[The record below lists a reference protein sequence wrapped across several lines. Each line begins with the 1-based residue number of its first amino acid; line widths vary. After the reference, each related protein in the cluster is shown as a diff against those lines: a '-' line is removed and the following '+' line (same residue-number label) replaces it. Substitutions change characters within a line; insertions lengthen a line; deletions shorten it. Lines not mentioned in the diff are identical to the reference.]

1 MNPHDIDDLKAE
13 FDKFVRE
20 QCVSE
25 DGSCDTQDQHPD
37 QGDEADY
44 EPVPAFVD
52 ELADK
57 LLAPSLCGVYLS
69 RIDIKRVAE
78 AIDESLPIKE
88 RKKMIK
94 ALFRH
99 TTTREYLRTAFDE
112 FNRHING
119 RLLAYKDLSEA
130 FPASKTMFDAHT
142 LKAKKVQKMFDQI
155 VLDFEEIDPTAEPM
169 PI

>member
-1 MNPHDIDDLKAE
+1 MNPHDIDELKAE
-13 FDKFVRE
+13 FDKFARE
-20 QCVSE
+20 QCTSE
-25 DGSCDTQDQHPD
+25 DGSCDTQGQDPD
-37 QGDEADY
+37 RGDETDD

-52 ELADK
+52 DLADK
-57 LLAPSLCGVYLS
+57 LLAPSKSGIYLS

-99 TTTREYLRTAFDE
+99 TTSRDYLRRAFDE
-112 FNRHING
+112 FNKHING
-119 RLLAYKDLSEA
+119 RILIYRELSDA
-130 FPASKTMFDAHT
+130 FPASKEIFDT
-142 LKAKKVQKMFDQI
+142 NISKAEKIQKMFEQI